1 MQKILTTTAALLAIC
16 TPAYA
21 EKSPKAGPVDSR
33 IRTVIY
39 SPRDVTEIRGHYGY
53 QTLIEFNKDETITN
67 IALGDS
73 LAWYVNP
80 NETGNLLFVKPV
92 EDNATTNL
100 TVVTDKRTYHFEL
113 NASSAKSSHAKNMAF
128 HVQFKYPEGRSGFIE
143 RKTADISPASGT
155 QPSDWNFNYEFAGHS
170 AQVPKRAF
178 DDGDFT
184 YFEFDKQSE
193 IPAIFSV
200 APDGTESLINYKTE
214 GRYVVVHR
222 IAKQFTLRNGKSVT
236 CIFNRSYSTTAER
249 DGGSPLPLGMLSGLI
264 KSKGA

>member
-1 MQKILTTTAALLAIC
+1 MQKTFIIAAALLTITAS
-16 TPAYA
+16 AHA

-53 QTLIEFNKDETITN
+53 QTLIAFNQDETIQN

-73 LAWYVNP
+73 MAWYVNP
-80 NETGNLLFVKPV
+80 NEAGNLLFVKPV
-92 EDNATTNL
+92 EDDATTNL
-100 TVVTDKRTYHFEL
+100 TVVTTKRTYHFEL
-113 NASSAKSSHAKNMAF
+113 NASSAKSPHAKNMAF
-128 HVQFKYPEGRSGFIE
+128 HVQFKYPEGGSGFIE
-143 RKTADISPASGT
+143 RQNAELAQTGGTSPPA
-155 QPSDWNFNYEFAGHS
+155 WNFNYEFAGHS
-170 AQVPKRAF
+170 AQLPKRAF

-200 APDGTESLINYKTE
+200 APDGTESLINYKAE

-222 IAKQFTLRNGKSVT
+222 TGRQFTLRNGKSVT
-236 CIFNRSYSTTAER
+236 CIFNRGYDITPER